1 MTASTVTAPVATQQR
16 EQPSYRAFGVRLV
29 RARRLSPSF
38 LRMTFTGPDLDEF
51 GTDGLDQRI
60 KLVLPAAC
68 GAKVDLAMFSD
79 PDWYATWRTLPDDE
93 RYPLRTY
100 TVRAVRPAAAEVD
113 VDVVLHGVEPGKT
126 FTRGCGLAELLGCVC
141 TANVGPAVRWC
152 SAARP
157 GDPIVLIGPNARYEG
172 PATGIEWKPPAAAR
186 SYLLAGDETAVPA
199 ICSILESL
207 PADAHAQAFLEVPTE
222 YDELDLRVPAGV
234 QVHWLPRSRGAGE
247 PDAVPAECVFAD
259 ADTTAD
265 DAATAGAAAGGAPV
279 AAPHGTLLESA
290 LRAGVRRLVESRR
303 TGVDLED
310 IDLDQ
315 GILWEVPESSAAPE
329 GVYAWVAG
337 EASTVKTLRRFLV
350 RDVGLDRKAVA
361 FMGYWRAGRAEGS

>member
-1 MTASTVTAPVATQQR
+1 MPARTVTAAATTEQR
-16 EQPSYRAFGVRLV
+16 EQPSYRAFAVRLL

-51 GTDGLDQRI
+51 GTEGLDQRI

-68 GAKVDLAMFSD
+68 GAKVDPKLFDD
-79 PDWYATWRTLPDDE
+79 PDWYSTWRTMPDDE

-100 TVRAVRPAAAEVD
+100 TIRAVRPAAAEVD

-141 TANVGPAVRWC
+141 KANVGPAVRWC

-157 GDPIVLIGPNARYEG
+157 GDPIVLIGPNALYQG
-172 PATGIEWKPPAAAR
+172 PATGIEWKPPADAR

-207 PADAHAQAFLEVPTE
+207 PQDAQAQAFLEVPTE
-222 YDELDLRVPAGV
+222 YDELDVRVPAGV
-234 QVHWLPRSRGAGE
+234 QVHWLPRSRGAGQ
-247 PDAVPAECVFAD
+247 PDLPPADCAFAEVG
-259 ADTTAD
+259 D
-265 DAATAGAAAGGAPV
+265 DESSPPV
-279 AAPHGTLLESA
+279 GPPAPHGSLLESA

-303 TGVDLED
+303 TGVDVEDVDLEGQIIWD
-310 IDLDQ
+310 
-315 GILWEVPESSAAPE
+315 VPESAAAPE

-337 EASTVKTLRRFLV
+337 EAGTVKTLRRFLV

>member
-1 MTASTVTAPVATQQR
+1 MTASTASAPVDTQQR
-16 EQPSYRAFGVRLV
+16 EEPSYRAFGVRLL

-79 PDWYATWRTLPDDE
+79 PDWYSTWRTMPDDE

-100 TVRAVRPAAAEVD
+100 TVRAVRPAVAEVD

-152 SAARP
+152 AAART
-157 GDPIVLIGPNARYEG
+157 GDPIVLLGPNARYEG
-172 PATGIEWKPPAAAR
+172 PATGIAWNPPADALT
-186 SYLLAGDETAVPA
+186 YLLAGDETAVPA

-207 PADAHAQAFLEVPTE
+207 PADAQAQAFLEVPTE

-234 QVHWLPRSRGAGE
+234 QVHWLPRSVEDRS
-247 PDAVPAECVFAD
+247 
-259 ADTTAD
+259 D
-265 DAATAGAAAGGAPV
+265 DAGLSGRTTPP
-279 AAPHGTLLESA
+279 APHGSLLESA

-310 IDLDQ
+310 IDLEHRT
-315 GILWEVPESSAAPE
+315 LWEVPESSAAPE